1 MARQTRGR
9 TRRKARKN
17 VPAGQ
22 AHIKTSFNN
31 TIVTLTDKQ
40 GNVVIGLEHRQ
51 GGQGRLFPGLRLL
64 LRYGGGRGR
73 QLQGE
78 VLALGRVADAD
89 IGTTLKLELEQ
100 ILQHPLQEGDAPS

>member
-40 GNVVIGLEHRQ
+40 GNVIAWEKT
-51 GGQGRLFPGLRLL
+51 LRSSV
-64 LRYGGGRGR
+64 G
-73 QLQGE
+73 
-78 VLALGRVADAD
+78 AH
-89 IGTTLKLELEQ
+89 T
-100 ILQHPLQEGDAPS
+100 